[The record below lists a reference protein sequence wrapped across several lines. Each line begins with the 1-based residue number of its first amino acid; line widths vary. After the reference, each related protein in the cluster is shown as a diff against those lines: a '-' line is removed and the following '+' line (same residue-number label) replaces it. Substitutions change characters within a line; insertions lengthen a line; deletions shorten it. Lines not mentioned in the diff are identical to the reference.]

1 MFFPRK
7 KGSLNILQINI
18 KLQYDIKFSFNI
30 SVLQHMECMIPL
42 LAQNLKVKFSVC
54 FSQLPNVR
62 HRELET
68 YKDN

>member
-1 MFFPRK
+1 
-7 KGSLNILQINI
+7 
-18 KLQYDIKFSFNI
+18 
-30 SVLQHMECMIPL
+30 MECMIPL